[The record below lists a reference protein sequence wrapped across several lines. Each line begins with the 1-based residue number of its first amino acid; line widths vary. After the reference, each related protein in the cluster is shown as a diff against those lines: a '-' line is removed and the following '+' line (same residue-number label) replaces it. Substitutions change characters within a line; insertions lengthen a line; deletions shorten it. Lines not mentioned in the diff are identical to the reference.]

1 MKFQS
6 TSRSKVSE
14 CQQISVYFCQ
24 WSQKLCSIRAII
36 LTKKPCAV
44 HTFFKTQSHTMLS
57 CNFCIKKVH
66 HFKPDISIHMQHAKN
81 KYTFV
86 YIICSTFFTDYKH
99 FPVAIFLCRTEAHV
113 CCYRQQKEMPF
124 SKSQLESIMRG
135 TEFMLQWTFMYKWPN
150 KLTGV
155 IVGKQIRLYIIS

>member
-6 TSRSKVSE
+6 TSRSQVSE

-86 YIICSTFFTDYKH
+86 YIICSTFFYWLQT
-99 FPVAIFLCRTEAHV
+99 FPCCFFFMSDRSTCLLLPTTKGNAFLE
-113 CCYRQQKEMPF
+113 
-124 SKSQLESIMRG
+124 KSARKYNERNRIYV
-135 TEFMLQWTFMYKWPN
+135 TVDFY
-150 KLTGV
+150 V
-155 IVGKQIRLYIIS
+155 